1 MRTVRILEEASQE
14 AIEAAAWY
22 EYEQPGL
29 GAEFFAAVDAA
40 IDVIEENFIPLSPL
54 PEEAGDTGARRLILE
69 RFPYDI
75 VAIELP
81 TEVVVIAVAHHSRK
95 PGYWLGRSKP

>member
-1 MRTVRILEEASQE
+1 MRAVRILEEASQE

-22 EYEQPGL
+22 ELEQPGL
-29 GAEFFAAVDAA
+29 GAEFFAAIDAA
-40 IDVIEENFIPLSPL
+40 IDIVEENFIPLSPL

-75 VAIELP
+75 VAIELS
-81 TEVVVIAVAHHSRK
+81 EEAVIIAVAHHSRK
-95 PGYWLGRSKP
+95 PGYWRRRSKP

>member
-40 IDVIEENFIPLSPL
+40 IDVIEENFLPLSPP
-54 PEEAGDTGARRLILE
+54 PEEVGDTGVRRLILE

-81 TEVVVIAVAHHSRK
+81 EETVVIAVAHHSRK
-95 PGYWLGRSKP
+95 PGYWLERSKP

>member
-29 GAEFFAAVDAA
+29 GADFFAAVDAT
-40 IDVIEENFIPLSPL
+40 IDLIEKNFTPLSPL
-54 PEEAGDTGARRLILE
+54 PQEAGDTGARRLILE
-69 RFPYDI
+69 RLPYDI

-81 TEVVVIAVAHHSRK
+81 EEAVVIAIAHHSRK
-95 PGYWLGRSKP
+95 PGYWRKRSTP